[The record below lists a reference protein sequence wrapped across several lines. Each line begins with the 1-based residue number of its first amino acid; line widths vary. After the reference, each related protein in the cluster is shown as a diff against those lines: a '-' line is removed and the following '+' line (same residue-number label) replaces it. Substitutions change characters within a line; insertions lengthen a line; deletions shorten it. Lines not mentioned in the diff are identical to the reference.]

1 MCINE
6 RFQKEAMGHY
16 VSLPQTSSSCL
27 YYLWYIYTY
36 PHTQNLK
43 KKLVLGTQLSIE
55 KKYFFQ
61 FPLKCMRN
69 AESQI
74 LPFNLHLPQ
83 INEKTMSTLI
93 EYRVTWMDGY

>member
-1 MCINE
+1 M
-6 RFQKEAMGHY
+6 
-16 VSLPQTSSSCL
+16 SLCL
-27 YYLWYIYTY
+27 PPTDIIQLPLLPVVHIHIPT
-36 PHTQNLK
+36 HTKLKK